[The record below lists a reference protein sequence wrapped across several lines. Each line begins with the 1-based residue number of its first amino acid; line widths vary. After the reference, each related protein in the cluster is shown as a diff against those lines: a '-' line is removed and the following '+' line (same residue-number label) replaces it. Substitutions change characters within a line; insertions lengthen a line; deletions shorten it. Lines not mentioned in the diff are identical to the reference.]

1 MLFCMSI
8 QKDARLPPLSTS
20 ERTSSGKGAQWQAK
34 PASRLLRTKGADAS
48 GYLSTW
54 PAHITSQ
61 VARQKTPSSGANEHH
76 GFSDEFG
83 GPVSKPRFL
92 EQLECFLRRELTS
105 LDMLSPKL
113 QERKL
118 QAYREV
124 FDYFIEN
131 FKTYKPLLSAIKNE
145 YDITLA
151 YLQEQIRELEPLRAQ
166 LVLLSEQCEKK
177 VLGLREQE
185 RTEIRALKQER
196 QHLQQVTESTREQ
209 QRALQTQVY
218 HLEKELA
225 AQYLQY
231 REECDARKLLIANI
245 SSMSCSPEEKPNMEH
260 DCDKEQSEDPV
271 KVKLALKVC
280 REGLSKAQVELNRL
294 HAEYGDVVPRR
305 DWENL
310 DSMYRE
316 NLLKLETL
324 QTDFDQMKAEYDTLL
339 DVHRQVSLQRD
350 SLQNDLEVFRE
361 TSTPRPCWEQ
371 CADVL
376 GGRERCSEI
385 FEGQPSKKRLEILLE
400 EQNSMGLDQKE
411 FFTGL
416 GASNDVPIYLRYEG
430 QLKNLRLKKADVL
443 RIIKDIWRE
452 KACEAEKTDDSS
464 DLKEF
469 LHQYLQRQHGEQAG
483 QWAYSLLDSI
493 KCNLKDDFICLFY
506 DILTDKVDESL
517 YHGQTQLLSHL
528 LKVLIQSDSAESG
541 SLTASEFREALRMA
555 FPLKKDQD
563 LEELV
568 VAAQSELEASGGGF
582 AYQRLYSEDADG
594 KHGEFLGLVKRQAMA
609 ERDHYINQLRTQL
622 EGKGEVDL
630 EDLRSAFTTIDPTL
644 DSASLDWNLRKAFQ
658 TKDLHL
664 HATLLD
670 TEIALQRLSVANV
683 SRAGPMTLPE

>member
-1 MLFCMSI
+1 MSI
-8 QKDARLPPLSTS
+8 QKDVRLPPLSTS
-20 ERTSSGKGAQWQAK
+20 ERTSSGKGTQWQAK

-185 RTEIRALKQER
+185 RTEIRALKEER
-196 QHLQQVTESTREQ
+196 QHLQQVTESMREQ

-245 SSMSCSPEEKPNMEH
+245 SSMSC
-260 DCDKEQSEDPV
+260 KEQSEDPV

-310 DSMYRE
+310 D
-316 NLLKLETL
+316 NLDSLLQLETL

-452 KACEAEKTDDSS
+452 KACEAEKVAP
-464 DLKEF
+464 EF

-506 DILTDKVDESL
+506 DILTDKVG
-517 YHGQTQLLSHL
+517 Y
-528 LKVLIQSDSAESG
+528 
-541 SLTASEFREALRMA
+541 
-555 FPLKKDQD
+555 
-563 LEELV
+563 
-568 VAAQSELEASGGGF
+568 
-582 AYQRLYSEDADG
+582 
-594 KHGEFLGLVKRQAMA
+594 GL
-609 ERDHYINQLRTQL
+609 
-622 EGKGEVDL
+622 
-630 EDLRSAFTTIDPTL
+630 
-644 DSASLDWNLRKAFQ
+644 
-658 TKDLHL
+658 
-664 HATLLD
+664 
-670 TEIALQRLSVANV
+670 
-683 SRAGPMTLPE
+683 